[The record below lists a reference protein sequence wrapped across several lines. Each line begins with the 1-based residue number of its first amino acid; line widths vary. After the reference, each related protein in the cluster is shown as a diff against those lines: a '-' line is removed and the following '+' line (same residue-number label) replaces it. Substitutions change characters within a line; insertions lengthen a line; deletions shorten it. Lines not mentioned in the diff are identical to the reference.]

1 MLSPFLVSPLKTPYA
16 LPLPLLPNPLTP
28 HSWPW
33 NSPTLGHGA
42 FMGPRASPPTDD
54 RLGHLLLHMQL
65 ETGVPPY
72 VFFGWWFSPRELW
85 EY

>member
-1 MLSPFLVSPLKTPYA
+1 
-16 LPLPLLPNPLTP
+16 
-28 HSWPW
+28 
-33 NSPTLGHGA
+33 
-42 FMGPRASPPTDD
+42 MGPRASPPTDD

-85 EY
+85 RYWLVHIVVKTTFN